1 MMSPRLQFLRAR
13 QLVELAP
20 ADAERIG
27 VLDGD
32 AVEVTHD
39 GASVRGTAR
48 LRAAIPPGSVF
59 VVEGTT
65 EEPANR
71 LTGVLVSVAP
81 ARVPAGA
88 GVEDGA

>member
-1 MMSPRLQFLRAR
+1 M
-13 QLVELAP
+13 
-20 ADAERIG
+20 
-27 VLDGD
+27 LDGEP
-32 AVEVTHD
+32 VEVAQD
-39 GASVRGTAR
+39 GVSVRGTAR

-59 VVEGTT
+59 LVEGTT

-71 LTGVLVSVAP
+71 LTAPLVSVAP